1 MVEKSVSKDELEA
14 TSGEFSISELAREFE
29 VTTRAIRFYEDE
41 KLLTPG
47 RNGRQRVYSAR
58 DRVRLKLIL
67 RGKRLG
73 FSLNEVREIIDMYDL
88 DSGEAGQ
95 LRYFLE
101 QINHRRKSLQQQ
113 RDDIDLTLKELD
125 LIESECQQRLTSI
138 K

>member
-1 MVEKSVSKDELEA
+1 
-14 TSGEFSISELAREFE
+14 
-29 VTTRAIRFYEDE
+29 
-41 KLLTPG
+41 
-47 RNGRQRVYSAR
+47 
-58 DRVRLKLIL
+58 
-67 RGKRLG
+67 
-73 FSLNEVREIIDMYDL
+73 VREIIDMYDL

-125 LIESECQQRLTSI
+125 LIESQCQQRLTSI

>member
-1 MVEKSVSKDELEA
+1 LLSASEFESG
-14 TSGEFSISELAREFE
+14 SGEFSISELAKEFD

-41 KLLTPG
+41 KLLMPG
-47 RNGRQRVYSAR
+47 RVGRQRIYSAR

-73 FSLNEVREIIDMYDL
+73 FSLSEVREIIDMYDL

-101 QINHRRKSLQQQ
+101 RISQRRKTLEQQ
-113 RDDIDLTLKELD
+113 RHDIELTLKELD
-125 LIESECQQRLTSI
+125 LIESQCQGRLSSI

>member
-1 MVEKSVSKDELEA
+1 MREKLLSASEFDSG
-14 TSGEFSISELAREFE
+14 SGEFSISELAKEFN

-41 KLLTPG
+41 KLLMPG
-47 RNGRQRVYSAR
+47 RVGRQRIYSAR

-73 FSLNEVREIIDMYDL
+73 FSLSEVREIIDMYDL

-101 QINHRRKSLQQQ
+101 RISQRRKTLEQQ
-113 RDDIDLTLKELD
+113 RHDIELTLKELD
-125 LIESECQQRLTSI
+125 LIESQCQGRLSSI

>member
-1 MVEKSVSKDELEA
+1 MQEKSLSASEFDSG
-14 TSGEFSISELAREFE
+14 SGEFSISELAKEFD

-41 KLLTPG
+41 KLLMPG
-47 RNGRQRVYSAR
+47 RVGRQRIYSAR

-73 FSLNEVREIIDMYDL
+73 FSLSEVREIIDMYDL

-101 QINHRRKSLQQQ
+101 RISQRRKTLEQQ
-113 RDDIDLTLKELD
+113 RHDIELTLQELD
-125 LIESECQQRLTSI
+125 LIESQCQGRLSSI

>member
-1 MVEKSVSKDELEA
+1 MLQKPLSVADHSPEGA
-14 TSGEFSISELAREFE
+14 SYSISELAKEFG

-41 KLLTPG
+41 GLLSPG
-47 RNGRQRVYSAR
+47 RSGRQRIYSPR

-73 FSLNEVREIIDMYDL
+73 FSLSEVREIIDMYDL

-101 QINHRRKSLQQQ
+101 LIEQRRQALQQQ
-113 RDDIDLTLKELD
+113 RSDIDVTLKELD
-125 LIESECQQRLTSI
+125 SIESQCEGRLSALG
-138 K
+138 

>member
-1 MVEKSVSKDELEA
+1 MVEKSVSKAALEA
-14 TSGEFSISELAREFE
+14 TSDEFSISELAREFE

-125 LIESECQQRLTSI
+125 LIESQCQQRLTSI

>member
-1 MVEKSVSKDELEA
+1 MVEKSVSKADLEA
-14 TSGEFSISELAREFE
+14 PSDEFSISELAREFE

-125 LIESECQQRLTSI
+125 LIESQCQRRLTSI

>member
-1 MVEKSVSKDELEA
+1 MVEKSISKDELEA

-125 LIESECQQRLTSI
+125 LIESQCQQRLTSI

>member
-1 MVEKSVSKDELEA
+1 MAEKSVSKAELEA

-125 LIESECQQRLTSI
+125 LIESQCQQRLTSI

>member
-41 KLLTPG
+41 RLLTPG

-125 LIESECQQRLTSI
+125 LIESQCQRRLTSI

>member
-1 MVEKSVSKDELEA
+1 MQEKSLSSSEFESG
-14 TSGEFSISELAREFE
+14 SGEFSISELAKEFD

-41 KLLTPG
+41 KLLMPG
-47 RNGRQRVYSAR
+47 RVGRQRIYSAR

-67 RGKRLG
+67 RGKCLG
-73 FSLNEVREIIDMYDL
+73 FSLSEVREIIDMYDL

-101 QINHRRKSLQQQ
+101 RISQRRKTLEQQ
-113 RDDIDLTLKELD
+113 RHDIELTLQELD
-125 LIESECQQRLTSI
+125 LIESQCQGRLSSI